1 MTGAGLMRLRLCRLS
16 PDFVAMGR
24 SDIGWCILS
33 NNEVL
38 FLGDERIV
46 TILKQMLEGV
56 GQDLFTYG
64 DTWVALLVR
73 WLPSAQV
80 VIPGS

>member
-1 MTGAGLMRLRLCRLS
+1 MRPRLCRLS

-24 SDIGWCILS
+24 SDIGWRILS

-38 FLGDERIV
+38 FLGDVRIV
-46 TILKQMLEGV
+46 TILKQMLEEV

-64 DTWVALLVR
+64 DT
-73 WLPSAQV
+73 
-80 VIPGS
+80 